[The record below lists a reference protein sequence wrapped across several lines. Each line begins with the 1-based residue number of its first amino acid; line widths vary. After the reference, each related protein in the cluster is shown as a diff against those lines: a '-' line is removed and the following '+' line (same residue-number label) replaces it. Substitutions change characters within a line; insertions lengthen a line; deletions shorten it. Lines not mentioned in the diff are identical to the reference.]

1 MQATSRWVVAALAVA
16 FASIAAGGTVGAGS
30 PQVPSPQTGA
40 QPVPPPRIPPFP
52 AQMRQPDDPAVVER
66 GRVIYN
72 ISCRSCH
79 GVDLRG
85 GDMGGPNLLRSA
97 VMLNDVNGE
106 LLAPILKG
114 DRASRGM
121 PPVDLASA
129 DEKAVA
135 VYIHSVLA
143 RGAAQGAPPLADS
156 KPLDIVVGDA
166 SAGDAYFKS
175 KCASCHSPSGDLQ
188 GIAARIAD
196 PVQLQ
201 NLWVGGGIAE
211 RRLDP
216 DVPPRRSDV
225 LVTVRQAPGP
235 DVHGRLERIDDFS
248 VTVLIADGSRRTF
261 KRLGDVPRVDVQDPL
276 AGHLSLLAVY
286 TDRDIHNVT
295 AYLVTLK

>member
-1 MQATSRWVVAALAVA
+1 
-16 FASIAAGGTVGAGS
+16 
-30 PQVPSPQTGA
+30 
-40 QPVPPPRIPPFP
+40 
-52 AQMRQPDDPAVVER
+52 
-66 GRVIYN
+66 
-72 ISCRSCH
+72 
-79 GVDLRG
+79 
-85 GDMGGPNLLRSA
+85 
-97 VMLNDVNGE
+97 
-106 LLAPILKG
+106 
-114 DRASRGM
+114 
-121 PPVDLASA
+121 
-129 DEKAVA
+129 
-135 VYIHSVLA
+135 
-143 RGAAQGAPPLADS
+143 LADP
-156 KPLDIVVGDA
+156 KPLSIVVGDA
-166 SAGDAYFKS
+166 ASGEAYFKS
-175 KCASCHSPSGDLQ
+175 KCAMCHSPSGDLQ

-216 DVPPRRSDV
+216 DVPPGRRDV

-261 KRLGDVPRVDVQDPL
+261 KRQGDVPRVDVQDPL